1 MSDFKTKYGKPGEK
15 SRFGAEILVV
25 TGKMFEGYLR
35 QAVKSWGWTALSKCC
50 LLKTGFW
57 PCCDLCRA
65 SYGKDII
72 CALAYANQENTGPK
86 FAKVFIPSVCVKAGR
101 FLDDLTLKDV
111 SNALGLQVKCAGD
124 FESFLSRLK
133 EG

>member
-1 MSDFKTKYGKPGEK
+1 
-15 SRFGAEILVV
+15 
-25 TGKMFEGYLR
+25 MFEGYLR

-50 LLKTGFW
+50 LLKTGFGSAVT
-57 PCCDLCRA
+57 CAGLLTGR
-65 SYGKDII
+65 DIMLWHI
-72 CALAYANQENTGPK
+72 ANQENTGPK